1 MYKSGLNES
10 DTIHRILNRKKHE
23 KIVRMKLM
31 NKKWWKISISHVE
44 MKMKIVA
51 LKINS
56 WEKKNIEEKKKLRKQ
71 IWQRKNQWCVF
82 VLMIFEKKKIE
93 SKWTM
98 LFCCKLALANWKKI
112 TKRKKAKIEIST
124 KKSQFAWE
132 VKYLIEASNC
142 SRVVCFSTQFYFHF
156 PPFFLSLKSKKNQ
169 YRESSH

>member
-1 MYKSGLNES
+1 M
-10 DTIHRILNRKKHE
+10 
-23 KIVRMKLM
+23 M
-31 NKKWWKISISHVE
+31 KISISHVE

-98 LFCCKLALANWKKI
+98 LFCCKLALAEKKI
-112 TKRKKAKIEIST
+112 PKEKKAKIEIST
-124 KKSQFAWE
+124 KKISVCLGSQ
-132 VKYLIEASNC
+132 IEASNC